1 MTNMNYTRPVPAP
14 NTDSQHSNVSQQA
27 EMAMR
32 YATSG
37 NVPMSYKDMNVAT
50 SSTQDI
56 VNITNVPAHQSS
68 RTPAYG
74 NPVLD
79 VEQTLGLRGSLANL
93 SHIMDRFSA
102 EDRMLSS
109 LQSGPSPYYSD
120 KNLGGAH
127 MFSKSIATTSSNLPI
142 FSQPNMAMSYNHEM
156 QATASSLYN
165 RQIAELQNQSLVTSE
180 KSTAQVQQDTKKSKR
195 RKATKTGECNFF

>member
-1 MTNMNYTRPVPAP
+1 MNYTRPVPTS
-14 NTDSQHSNVSQQA
+14 NTDNQHSNVSQQA

-37 NVPMSYKDMNVAT
+37 NVPMSYKDMDVAT
-50 SSTQDI
+50 SSTQDL
-56 VNITNVPAHQSS
+56 VNITNVSAHQSS
-68 RTPAYG
+68 RTPSYG

-79 VEQTLGLRGSLANL
+79 VEQSLGLRGSLANL

-109 LQSGPSPYYSD
+109 LQSGASSYYSD
-120 KNLGGAH
+120 KKLSGAH
-127 MFSKSIATTSSNLPI
+127 MFSKGIVTSSSNLPI
-142 FSQPNMAMSYNHEM
+142 FSQPNMVMSYNHDM
-156 QATASSLYN
+156 QATAYN
-165 RQIAELQNQSLVTSE
+165 RQIAELQNQSLVTNE

-195 RKATKTGECNFF
+195 RKTTKTGECNFF

>member
-1 MTNMNYTRPVPAP
+1 MTNMNYTRPMPTS
-14 NTDSQHSNVSQQA
+14 NTNNQHSNVSQQA

-32 YATSG
+32 YASSG
-37 NVPMSYKDMNVAT
+37 NVPMSYKDMDVAT
-50 SSTQDI
+50 SNQDL

-79 VEQTLGLRGSLANL
+79 VDQSLGLRGSLANL

-109 LQSGPSPYYSD
+109 LQSGASSYYSD
-120 KNLGGAH
+120 KNLSGAH
-127 MFSKSIATTSSNLPI
+127 MFSKGIATSSSNLPI
-142 FSQPNMAMSYNHEM
+142 FSQPNMAMSYNHDM

-180 KSTAQVQQDTKKSKR
+180 KNTAQVQQDTKKSKR
-195 RKATKTGECNFF
+195 RKTAKTGECNFWF